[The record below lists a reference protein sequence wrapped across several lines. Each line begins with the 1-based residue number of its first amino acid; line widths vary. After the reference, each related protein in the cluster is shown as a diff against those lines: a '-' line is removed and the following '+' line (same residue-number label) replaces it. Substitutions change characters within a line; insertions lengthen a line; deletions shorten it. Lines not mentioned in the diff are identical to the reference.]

1 MLSYFFCKQC
11 EIINLK
17 TCTWNFTVILG
28 LSSFSMYSINYIQ
41 VWHMSGK
48 DQERSHGILF
58 WVMGS
63 WHVWKKSRKTNVCSN
78 QDISHSTDFFFF
90 YRGNCFVDELWWIS
104 HNDSINRFFIPHY
117 FLLYWAEAYI
127 INTSSFPM
135 RILHAFFNKNISLTI
150 HRSVNF
156 TAVLIFM
163 VLLFIYRIFL
173 MMKS

>member
-1 MLSYFFCKQC
+1 MLSYFFYKQC

-17 TCTWNFTVILG
+17 TWTWNFPVILG
-28 LSSFSMYSINYIQ
+28 LSSFSMYSINYIW

-63 WHVWKKSRKTNVCSN
+63 WHVWKKSRKTDICSN
-78 QDISHSTDFFFF
+78 QDISHSTDFFSQRKLF
-90 YRGNCFVDELWWIS
+90 CWWVVMIT
-104 HNDSINRFFIPHY
+104 HNDSINFFIPHY

-135 RILHAFFNKNISLTI
+135 RILHAFLIKNRSPTI

-156 TAVLIFM
+156 TAV
-163 VLLFIYRIFL
+163 
-173 MMKS
+173 

>member
-17 TCTWNFTVILG
+17 TWTWNFTVILG
-28 LSSFSMYSINYIQ
+28 LSSCSMYSINYIQ
-41 VWHMSGK
+41 VCHMSGK

-63 WHVWKKSRKTNVCSN
+63 WHVWKKSKKLMSVAIKVFLIQQT
-78 QDISHSTDFFFF
+78 FFF

-117 FLLYWAEAYI
+117 FLLYWAKAYI
-127 INTSSFPM
+127 INTSFFPR
-135 RILHAFFNKNISLTI
+135 RILHAFFN
-150 HRSVNF
+150 
-156 TAVLIFM
+156 
-163 VLLFIYRIFL
+163 
-173 MMKS
+173 

>member
-17 TCTWNFTVILG
+17 TWTWNFTVILG
-28 LSSFSMYSINYIQ
+28 LSSCSMYSINYIR
-41 VWHMSGK
+41 VCHMSGK

-63 WHVWKKSRKTNVCSN
+63 WHVWKKSRKTDVCSN
-78 QDISHSTDFFFF
+78 QDISHSTDFTEETVLLMS
-90 YRGNCFVDELWWIS
+90 CDES
-104 HNDSINRFFIPHY
+104 HTMTVLLDFLFLVI

-127 INTSSFPM
+127 INNSSFPM
-135 RILHAFFNKNISLTI
+135 RISHAFLVKNRSLTI

-156 TAVLIFM
+156 TAV
-163 VLLFIYRIFL
+163 
-173 MMKS
+173 

>member
-1 MLSYFFCKQC
+1 MYFFYIIVNHVMLSYFFCKQC

-28 LSSFSMYSINYIQ
+28 LNSFSMYSINYIQ

-90 YRGNCFVDELWWIS
+90 FTEETVLLMSCDES
-104 HNDSINRFFIPHY
+104 H
-117 FLLYWAEAYI
+117 
-127 INTSSFPM
+127 TM
-135 RILHAFFNKNISLTI
+135 T
-150 HRSVNF
+150 
-156 TAVLIFM
+156 VLIDF
-163 VLLFIYRIFL
+163 LFLIIFFYIGL
-173 MMKS
+173 KLT

>member
-1 MLSYFFCKQC
+1 
-11 EIINLK
+11 
-17 TCTWNFTVILG
+17 
-28 LSSFSMYSINYIQ
+28 MYSINYIW
-41 VWHMSGK
+41 VCHMSGK

-156 TAVLIFM
+156 TAVLILM

-173 MMKS
+173 LMKS